1 MHALNIQSYNC
12 AVLILSETPV
22 NTHVMRTYIDS
33 KKKSLVNTEKC
44 SIQRDLELHCLHAY
58 FPETRDPGSILD
70 WNVSRDI

>member
-33 KKKSLVNTEKC
+33 KKKSSKYGEMLYTERLG
-44 SIQRDLELHCLHAY
+44 ITLLTCL
-58 FPETRDPGSILD
+58 FPGNP
-70 WNVSRDI
+70 